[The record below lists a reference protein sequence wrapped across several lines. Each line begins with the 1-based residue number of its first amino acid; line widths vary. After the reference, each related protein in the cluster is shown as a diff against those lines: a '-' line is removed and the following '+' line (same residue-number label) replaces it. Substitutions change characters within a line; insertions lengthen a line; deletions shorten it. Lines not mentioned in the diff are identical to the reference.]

1 MQSTAAGASGLQR
14 PKRAVGVQDTGTG
27 GESIRIPDEGFS
39 HISMFKVPQSLT

>member
-27 GESIRIPDEGFS
+27 GESIRI